1 MSVLTANGDN
11 TVDVLKKIR
20 ANFDKD
26 DKITLIWDNVSYHHS
41 NKVVEAAQ
49 ELNINRLP
57 LPAYSPDFMSLSG
70 AIKSEGDFKKV
81 TQQLHPSIYP
91 NRHLLSLLVALTS
104 VRY

>member
-1 MSVLTANGDN
+1 MIFHEIQLRNPLIYNGQ
-11 TVDVLKKIR
+11 KIS
-20 ANFDKD
+20 FY
-26 DKITLIWDNVSYHHS
+26 T
-41 NKVVEAAQ
+41 
-49 ELNINRLP
+49 
-57 LPAYSPDFMSLSG
+57 DFEIGEGIARG